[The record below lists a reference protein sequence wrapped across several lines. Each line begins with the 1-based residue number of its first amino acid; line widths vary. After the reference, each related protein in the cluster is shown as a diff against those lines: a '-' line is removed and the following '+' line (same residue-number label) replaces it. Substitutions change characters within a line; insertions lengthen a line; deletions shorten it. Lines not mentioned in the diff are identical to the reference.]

1 MNCTSCGKP
10 LAPGVAFCPV
20 CGASTPYNT
29 PGQGSDS
36 QYNPTEASPYGSA
49 QSYPPL
55 PPTVA
60 AGPDNSPPQP
70 QNPYGNYTN
79 YGATPQPPS
88 TLMAQHHSLLIT
100 LMAQRHQLMVRILHN
115 PLLPILWVLH
125 PIMVNPQCRA
135 IPPCNQA
142 CTELH
147 LKNVVKWG

>member
-60 AGPDNSPPQP
+60 AGPDNSPPSP
-70 QNPYGNYTN
+70 KIHMATTPVMARHHNPLTI
-79 YGATPQPPS
+79 
-88 TLMAQHHSLLIT
+88 LMARHHSLLTT
-100 LMAQRHQLMVRILHN
+100 LMVQRHQLMVRILHN